1 MVAWLAG
8 DIMKFRFS
16 AIIAAAALLC
26 ACVAGVPVS
35 VVNHSQ
41 AQLTG
46 VVVSGSGFNETITSI
61 AAGDTA
67 TVHVRARDETPIKV
81 SFEVAGQRYSAIS
94 SEKLVNGASAVEAT
108 VDADFTISIDT
119 NAH

>member
-1 MVAWLAG
+1 
-8 DIMKFRFS
+8 MKFRIS
-16 AIIAAAALLC
+16 ALIAAAALLC
-26 ACVAGVPVS
+26 GCVAGVPVS

-41 AQLTG
+41 VQLTS
-46 VVVSGSGFNETITSI
+46 VVVSGSGFSESISSI

-67 TVHVRARDETPIKV
+67 TVRVRARDEAPIKV
-81 SFEVAGQRYSAIS
+81 SFEVEGQRYSATS
-94 SEKLVNGASAVEAT
+94 SEELVNGASAVEAT

>member
-1 MVAWLAG
+1 
-8 DIMKFRFS
+8 MKFRFS
-16 AIIAAAALLC
+16 AMIAAAALLC
-26 ACVAGVPVS
+26 GCVAGVPVS

-46 VVVSGSGFNETITSI
+46 VVVSGSGFNETIASI

-67 TVHVRARDETPIKV
+67 TVHVRVRDETPIKV
-81 SFEVAGQRYSAIS
+81 SFEIDGQRYSAIS

-119 NAH
+119 NAR